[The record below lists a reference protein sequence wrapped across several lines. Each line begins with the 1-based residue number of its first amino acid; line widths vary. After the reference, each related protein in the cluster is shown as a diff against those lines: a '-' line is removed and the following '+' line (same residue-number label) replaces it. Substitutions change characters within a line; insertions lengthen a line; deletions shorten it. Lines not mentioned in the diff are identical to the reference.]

1 MYFIQKIIKKD
12 SKVINCFNSLLEI
25 KLEGRK
31 IGALLKDEKYIFSLE
46 NKLIICVILKS
57 FKVLWIM
64 VFSATKARYND
75 KEKSDLRSVIV
86 VEELQLKFSSRQV
99 FSSTLAI

>member
-31 IGALLKDEKYIFSLE
+31 IGALLKDEKYLHFFLRE
-46 NKLIICVILKS
+46 QTHYLCN
-57 FKVLWIM
+57 F
-64 VFSATKARYND
+64 
-75 KEKSDLRSVIV
+75 EK
-86 VEELQLKFSSRQV
+86 F
-99 FSSTLAI
+99 

>member
-1 MYFIQKIIKKD
+1 
-12 SKVINCFNSLLEI
+12 
-25 KLEGRK
+25 
-31 IGALLKDEKYIFSLE
+31 
-46 NKLIICVILKS
+46 
-57 FKVLWIM
+57 M

>member
-1 MYFIQKIIKKD
+1 MH
-12 SKVINCFNSLLEI
+12 C
-25 KLEGRK
+25 
-31 IGALLKDEKYIFSLE
+31 LKTKSTYIFSLE